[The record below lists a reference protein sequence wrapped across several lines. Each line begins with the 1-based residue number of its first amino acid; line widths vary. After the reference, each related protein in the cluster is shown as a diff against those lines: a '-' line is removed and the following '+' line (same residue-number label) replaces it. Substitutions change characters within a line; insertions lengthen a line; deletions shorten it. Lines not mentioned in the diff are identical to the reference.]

1 MSHNNSIRYR
11 LSILLIK
18 IISSFIPIK
27 NHRRAL
33 RLFLNRKFKVDY
45 NKKYIV
51 REYLKK
57 YTYSPPESFQLSK
70 VESSELPIWQLWFQ
84 GEEFAPEIV
93 KRCLESVRKFSQG
106 RQVIVL
112 NKENIKDY
120 IELPQYIW
128 DKKEQSIISNTH
140 FSDILRVCLLEK
152 FGGTWIDATVLLT
165 DYIPQQILNQDFF
178 AFSVPEDHINYDFH
192 LFSSWF
198 IHAQPNHIFLK
209 SFKESLF
216 EYWKNE
222 NKLIDYFTLHLIT
235 HNVIHAN
242 EALMNLWKERLQINN
257 AAPHEMQFGLTEP
270 YNEDKF
276 EYYKKKSSIH
286 KLTYKIDKIND
297 GDLLDKLIQVGV

>member
-1 MSHNNSIRYR
+1 MKHNNFIRYK
-11 LSILLIK
+11 LSILFLKLI
-18 IISSFIPIK
+18 STFIPIK
-27 NHRRAL
+27 KYRRRL
-33 RLFLNRKFKVDY
+33 RLFFNKKFKIDY
-45 NKKYIV
+45 NKNHIV

-57 YTYSPPESFQLSK
+57 YTYSPTESFQLSK

-84 GEEFAPEIV
+84 GEDSAPEIV
-93 KRCLESVRKFSQG
+93 KRCLDSVRKFSG
-106 RQVIVL
+106 NRQVIL
-112 NKENIKDY
+112 LTKDNIREY

-128 DKKEQSIISNTH
+128 EKKEQSIISNTH

-165 DYIPQQILNQDFF
+165 DHIPQPILSQDFF

-216 EYWKNE
+216 EYWKHENE
-222 NKLIDYFTLHLIT
+222 LIDYFTLHLIT
-235 HNVIHAN
+235 YNVIHAN
-242 EALMNLWKERLQINN
+242 EALTNLWEGRLEINN
-257 AAPHEMQFGLTEP
+257 VAPHEMQFGLIEP
-270 YNEDKF
+270 YSKDKF
-276 EYYKKKSSIH
+276 EYYKKQSTIH
-286 KLTYKIDKIND
+286 KLTYKIDKVNG